1 MFRHWLRRMSRPFD
15 DPIPSFEHAFARA
28 AAAQGLE
35 RRVIGR
41 AGPDEIVF
49 WTRPARSGPG
59 TTVFLSSGIH
69 GDEPCGPG
77 AVLEFLKSS
86 PLPDDCEWVIA
97 PILNPSGLRAGTREN
112 ADGIDLNRDFY
123 RQKTEEVGAVIEW
136 WSHQRPRDLV
146 HLSLHEDWEADGFY
160 LYEIN
165 TSPRGGLG
173 SRIVDRLSGLFP
185 VQNEGPVD
193 DHELSGPG
201 LILHAPEPDDRE
213 GWPEAIWLAK
223 HHPVLSLTFEAPGT
237 YGTRLRRTGL
247 MAALAATVRR
257 VSGPR
262 HRRAA

>member
-1 MFRHWLRRMSRPFD
+1 MNTSSDDSMRRFD
-15 DPIPSFEHAFARA
+15 EAFAKVA
-28 AAAQGLE
+28 ANHGLTRE
-35 RRVIGR
+35 VIGR
-41 AGPDEIVF
+41 VNGDDLVF
-49 WTRPARSGPG
+49 WKRAARRGPG
-59 TTVFLSSGIH
+59 TSVFLSSGIH
-69 GDEPCGPG
+69 GDEPCGPL
-77 AVLEFLKSS
+77 AMLEFLKSE

-97 PILNPSGLRAGTREN
+97 PLLNPSGLRAGTREN
-112 ADGIDLNRDFY
+112 ADGIDLNRDFF
-123 RQKTEEVGAVIEW
+123 RLRSEEVTAVTAW
-136 WSHQRPRDLV
+136 WSRQHPRSLV
-146 HLSLHEDWEADGFY
+146 HLSLHEDWEAEGFY

-165 TSPRGGLG
+165 SGERESLAP
-173 SRIVDRLSGLFP
+173 RIVERISGQFP
-185 VQNEGPVD
+185 IQSQGPVD

-262 HRRAA
+262 NRRAA

>member
-146 HLSLHEDWEADGFY
+146 HLSLHPSRRRCSSRCARLCAAPACQWRGAGC
-160 LYEIN
+160 IC
-165 TSPRGGLG
+165 SPGK
-173 SRIVDRLSGLFP
+173 
-185 VQNEGPVD
+185 E
-193 DHELSGPG
+193 
-201 LILHAPEPDDRE
+201 
-213 GWPEAIWLAK
+213 
-223 HHPVLSLTFEAPGT
+223 
-237 YGTRLRRTGL
+237 
-247 MAALAATVRR
+247 
-257 VSGPR
+257 
-262 HRRAA
+262 